1 MDSLEYIDAYFG
13 GGFSPEEAGRF
24 EQRIQEDPTFAAE
37 VADYISV
44 RAALKEARSEERL
57 ARFGE
62 LYRQQPVPAK
72 IHPMGARRWMPALA
86 AAVVLAAVA
95 LSWLLFFRQANPP
108 QVADRWIGDNLAHLS
123 VKMSGEADSIQ
134 TGLALYNSGR
144 FPEALQQFK
153 GILGRDSLNAAAL
166 LDAGI
171 VSLRMGNYDQA
182 LDFFS
187 NLASHTDP
195 SLNPALFFEALTL
208 MKRNRDGDTDLAKQV
223 LKRIV
228 QQDLDKK
235 EDARELLGKL

>member
-1 MDSLEYIDAYFG
+1 MDSLEYIDGYFG

-24 EQRIQEDPTFAAE
+24 EQRIQDDPTFAAE
-37 VADYISV
+37 VAYYISA
-44 RAALKEARSEERL
+44 RAALKEARSDERI

-62 LYRQQPVPAK
+62 IYRQRPAPAK
-72 IHPMGARRWMPALA
+72 LSPMGLRRWMPALV

-95 LSWLLFFRQANPP
+95 FSWLLFSRPVHPP
-108 QVADRWIGDNLAHLS
+108 QVADRWIGENLAHLS
-123 VKMSGEADSIQ
+123 VKMSGADSMQ
-134 TGLALYNSGR
+134 TGLDLYNSGK
-144 FPEALQQFK
+144 FPEALQQFE
-153 GILGRDSLNAAAL
+153 GILGRDTLNPAAL

-171 VSLRMGNYDQA
+171 VSLRMANYDQA
-182 LDFFS
+182 LNFFRK
-187 NLASHTDP
+187 LASHTDP

-235 EDARELLGKL
+235 KDAQELLGKL